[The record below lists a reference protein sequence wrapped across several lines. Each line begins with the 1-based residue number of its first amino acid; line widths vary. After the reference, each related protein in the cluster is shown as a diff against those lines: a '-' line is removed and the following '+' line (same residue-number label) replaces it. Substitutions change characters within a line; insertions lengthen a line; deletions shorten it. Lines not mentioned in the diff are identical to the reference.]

1 MYNKLAIALC
11 LLLGLLLLL
20 SACRGGI
27 AAAPTMTSDKLS
39 EIMERGRL
47 IVASETAY
55 PPQSE
60 LLPDAQRAAN
70 TTCASSEYTANQ
82 LRGFDIDVA
91 VEIAR
96 RLGVEPCFV
105 SPTWVQVSSGGWG
118 DRWDINVGS
127 MVITPE
133 RMEVLYFTQPYV
145 TGAAVL
151 FVHKDNRTFTQASD
165 LSGKKIGV
173 CAGCAYEYYLEGSLV
188 IPGRKIDYIIKD
200 ATIVGYDTDTSALED
215 LAMGD
220 GVRLDA
226 VLTDPDTGQ
235 NAIRKGLPLKQLGEP
250 VYYDYVAAAIDK
262 KSGRDPVPFVR
273 QVTKIVQ
280 QMHQDGTLRTLSQ
293 KYYAGDFTTAASEF
307 DINALGQLP

>member
-1 MYNKLAIALC
+1 MYNKLPICLC
-11 LLLGLLLLL
+11 LLVSLALLL

-27 AAAPTMTSDKLS
+27 EPSSALTPDKLT

-60 LLPDAQRAAN
+60 LLLDAQRAAN
-70 TTCASSEYTANQ
+70 TRCASSEYTANQ

-96 RLGVEPCFV
+96 RLGVESCFV
-105 SPTWVQVSSGGWG
+105 SPTWVQLTSGSWG
-118 DRWDINVGS
+118 DRWDISVGS

-151 FVHKDNRTFTQASD
+151 FVHKDNRTFTQPSD

-173 CAGCAYEYYLEGSLV
+173 CTGCAYEFYLEGSLL
-188 IPGRKIDYIIKD
+188 IPGRKIEYVIRD

-215 LAMGD
+215 LAIGD
-220 GVRLDA
+220 GIRLDA

-235 NAIRKGLPLKQLGEP
+235 NAIRKGLPLKQLGGP

-262 KSGRDPVPFVR
+262 KSSRDPIPFVR
-273 QVTKIVQ
+273 QVTKVIQ
-280 QMHQDGTLRTLSQ
+280 QMHQDGTLHTLSQ